1 MKKHSKFI
9 LSFFLLFS
17 FNILLAEKG
26 TLKGTISDSTT
37 KEVLIGVNI
46 ATTDNQGAV
55 TDTDCKYSL
64 ILEEGKY
71 KITISYLG
79 YASVTEEITIIPN
92 QTTELN
98 KSLETEAKDAL
109 GSEVVI
115 TGSLYQKRAS
125 EEVISV
131 EVIKPKQLAT
141 SNVLRIDDIARRVS
155 GLNVADGQ
163 ANIRSGSGWSY
174 GVGSRVMI
182 VLDGLPLLSPDRG
195 DVKWT
200 LLPTESVGQIEVLKG
215 ASSVLYGS
223 SAMNGTINLQTQK
236 PTSTPITKITSFVS
250 FITPPKRS
258 ITKYWDYPKPS
269 LGVSFMRAHKPSN
282 NFEYNVGGSLYL
294 NNTVYENGLEYLG
307 RVNYRLKW
315 ISKHNPKLSWGF
327 AGNFMYNKDYEFFY
341 WQNDK
346 DGAYKAAASNSFE
359 NIRLTVDPFFTI
371 YDKKNNRHEIKT
383 RTYFN
388 RPSFNTKTILE
399 NINYQFIKNYTSKN
413 LTVIAGLDEQLLWI
427 NVPAFSDGGKKKAN
441 ILATFMQLEKK
452 YKKLTLVGGV
462 RFEYFAYQKL
472 SGVTGAEFRDKNGK
486 LKFYLPGQW
495 RAGLNY
501 QAAKNTFIRFNIGQ
515 AYRFPSFAERFV
527 NERVGSTDNHYTI
540 IENHPI
546 ADTFYTTTRDS
557 VYTTSTLGILPNS
570 NLKPEYGWT
579 AEIGFQQK
587 FGTKKNKHYV
597 GMFDGA
603 FYWQEYKNIIEPT
616 SVGSVPESNA
626 LINLSFQNI
635 VRARIAGWDLSF
647 KNELDYGNHK
657 ASFNVGYT
665 YSLPAALNT
674 NSIYGFENVGSYLKY
689 LFKFA
694 SHQFGSDTAE
704 QILKYRNRHLLTLD
718 MEYTY
723 KNILTLG
730 VDARYYSK
738 IENFDKIFIA
748 IPGIADF
755 ISYSSQRGY
764 FVLNTRTFVTI
775 KKKHTVGIIV
785 DNILNTEYWLRAGKL
800 EQPRRITM
808 QYRLEF

>member
-1 MKKHSKFI
+1 MKNHFK
-9 LSFFLLFS
+9 LTLLLLFS
-17 FNILLAEKG
+17 FLLNYTYAEKG
-26 TLKGTISDSTT
+26 TLSGVITDATT
-37 KEVLIGVNI
+37 KENLIGVNI
-46 ATTDNQGAV
+46 VTTNNLGTV
-55 TDTDCKYSL
+55 TDIDGKFS
-64 ILEEGKY
+64 IQLEEGKY

-79 YASVTEEITIIPN
+79 YASITEEVTIIAN
-92 QTTELN
+92 QTTEFV
-98 KSLETEAKDAL
+98 KSIETEAKDAL
-109 GSEVVI
+109 GSEIVI

-131 EVIKPKQLAT
+131 EVIKPRQLAT
-141 SNVLRIDDIARRVS
+141 SNILRIDDIARRVS

-174 GVGSRVMI
+174 GVGSRVMMI
-182 VLDGLPLLSPDRG
+182 LDGLPLLSPDRG

-223 SAMNGTINLQTQK
+223 SAMNGTISLQTQK
-236 PTSTPITKITSFVS
+236 PTSKPVTRITSFMS
-250 FITPPKRS
+250 FITPPKRK
-258 ITKYWDYPKPS
+258 ITQYWNFPKPS
-269 LGVSFMRAHKPSN
+269 VGVSFMRAHKSKD

-294 NNTVYENGLEYLG
+294 NNTTYENGLEYLA
-307 RVNYRLKW
+307 RLNYRLKW
-315 ISKHNPKLSWGF
+315 TSKKNPKLSWGF
-327 AGNFMYNKDYEFFY
+327 AGNFMYNKEYEFFY
-341 WQNDK
+341 WQNDQ
-346 DGAYKAAASNSFE
+346 DGAYKAAAGNSFE
-359 NIRLTVDPFFTI
+359 NIRLTVDPFVTI
-371 YDKKNNRHEIKT
+371 YDKKNNKHEIKT

-388 RPSFNTKTILE
+388 RPSFDTKTILE
-399 NINYQFIKNYTSKN
+399 NINYQFIKNYPNKN
-413 LTVIAGLDEQLLWI
+413 LTVIAGVDEQFLWI
-427 NVPAFSDGGKKKAN
+427 KVPAFAEDDKKKAN
-441 ILATFMQLEKK
+441 IFAGFMQLEKK

-472 SGVTGAEFRDKNGK
+472 SGVTGAEFKDKSGK

-501 QAAKNTFIRFNIGQ
+501 QAAKNTYLRFNIGQ

-527 NERVGSTDNHYTI
+527 DERVGSTENRYTI
-540 IENHPI
+540 VENFPI
-546 ADTFYTTTRDS
+546 RDTFYTIARDS
-557 VYTTSTLGILPNS
+557 VYTNSTLGILPNT

-579 AEIGFQQK
+579 AEFGFQQK

-603 FYWQEYKNIIEPT
+603 FFWQEYKNIIEPT
-616 SVGSVPESNA
+616 ARGAVPESNA

-647 KNELDYGNHK
+647 KNELDYGKHK

-665 YSLPAALNT
+665 YSLPVALNT
-674 NSIYGFENVGSYLKY
+674 NSIYGFDKVGSYLKY

-694 SHQFGSDTAE
+694 PHQFGSDTAE
-704 QILKYRNRHLLTLD
+704 QILKYRNRHLLTID
-718 MEYTY
+718 MEYNYNNLFTF
-723 KNILTLG
+723 G
-730 VDARYYSK
+730 FDARYYSK

-748 IPGIADF
+748 IPGIANF
-755 ISYSSQRGY
+755 INTTSQKGY
-764 FVLNTRTFVTI
+764 FVLNTRTFFTV
-775 KKKHTVGIIV
+775 KKKHTIGLIV

-800 EQPRRITM
+800 EQPRRVTM